1 MQTLN
6 DDDVP
11 IAFAANFDDSANG
24 GNIPKKQMV
33 LTLNTKDLKHLR
45 ELLYGKTPMDPT
57 KVKHALH
64 RTDEIYKKTATTTSS
79 SSSSR
84 VIEGKE
90 NSQNELEEEEGEE
103 MRMNTKRKG
112 HQQSTSSSSAGLS
125 EGNKKRQKNSR

>member
-24 GNIPKKQMV
+24 GNVPKKQMV

-45 ELLYGKTPMDPT
+45 ELLYGKTPIDPT
-57 KVKHALH
+57 KAKHVLH
-64 RTDEIYKKTATTTSS
+64 RNDEIYKKAATTTTTS

-90 NSQNELEEEEGEE
+90 NSQNELEEDEGEE
-103 MRMNTKRKG
+103 MRVNSKRKG
-112 HQQSTSSSSAGLS
+112 QQSTSSSGLS